1 MNAAVQSYV
10 SAGAVKGIIMK
21 RVCAWC
27 NKDLDPSMTSESTNT
42 THGIC
47 VECANKLILK
57 EKLRLQTL
65 MDKLELLQE

>member
-1 MNAAVQSYV
+1 MNVAVHSPG
-10 SAGAVKGIIMK
+10 SAREVEGNVMK

-27 NKDLDPSMTSESTNT
+27 NKDLDPSITSDTEKT

-47 VECANKLILK
+47 VPCANKLILK

-65 MDKLELLQE
+65 VDRLELLRE